1 MLLIYVCTVQEAAV
15 LFRTAWSR
23 IFFILLFLKTILNLQ
38 KRSEEVTIPDPV
50 LNWGCLYCLFDAP
63 TRVTELGVII
73 GSLCLWGT
81 AYPKQ
86 FLNYHWHE
94 TVRRGSS
101 WECLDTAAKTSSPM
115 VESPCTEGVRER
127 GQENAPGAPRLKDK
141 TPIMCFAIC
150 SRGLTREFKIRK
162 SKGLATGRIFN
173 CFIAFHRF

>member
-1 MLLIYVCTVQEAAV
+1 MCMCTVQEAGV
-15 LFRTAWSR
+15 LLRTASSC

-38 KRSEEVTIPDPV
+38 ERSGEVTIPDPM
-50 LNWGCLYCLFDAP
+50 LNWGCLYRLFDAP

-94 TVRRGSS
+94 TVRKDSS
-101 WECLDTAAKTSSPM
+101 WECLDTAAKTSSPI
-115 VESPCTEGVRER
+115 VETPRTEGGQREGPGNCPR
-127 GQENAPGAPRLKDK
+127 APKLKDK
-141 TPIMCFAIC
+141 TPTMRPAIC
-150 SRGLTREFKIRK
+150 SRGLAKEFQIRK
-162 SKGLATGRIFN
+162 SIGLTTGRIFN